1 MAAIQKRGNVFRV
14 RIIRKGY
21 QSQSKTFSTRIEA
34 VKWARK
40 IETEIDQGVIKPSK
54 TLANCML
61 DKQLSFG
68 EAAEHYIKNHS
79 IHKRNC
85 KTETGT
91 IRTLIRLWGQE
102 HVQNIDKAKVFAL
115 RDDLLSR
122 GRSGDTVNHYYNA
135 ISKIYQMLQTEWSI
149 TVDNPIK
156 GMKRLPANPS
166 RTKRING
173 ETETALLL
181 ACEQS
186 TSKLLKPIVQFAIE
200 TGMRRGEIMGLKWM
214 DIDLPSRRAFLHVTK
229 NGDPRQVPLT
239 LRAVEILSSVKDED
253 PEQVFPLS
261 LDALRR
267 FFDKAVSTAKSSWHL
282 KGVNPFNDLRLHDC
296 RHEALSRLSDVG
308 LNVIELSHI
317 SGHKTLSQ
325 LSRYTHPS
333 HEAIFSKLDKQQ
345 KNFISFFEA

>member
-21 QSQSKTFSTRIEA
+21 QTQSKTFSTRIEA

-40 IETEIDQGVIKPSK
+40 IETEIDQGIIKPSK
-54 TLANCML
+54 TLANRML

-91 IRTLIRLWGQE
+91 IRTLIRHWGQE
-102 HVQNIDKAKVFAL
+102 PAQSIDKAKIFAL

-135 ISKIYQMLQTEWSI
+135 ISKIYQMLQTEWSM
-149 TVDNPIK
+149 TMNNPIK

-173 ETETALLL
+173 EAETALLL

-200 TGMRRGEIMGLKWM
+200 TGMRRGEFMGLKWP
-214 DIDLPSRRAFLHVTK
+214 DIDLQNRRAFLHVTK
-229 NGDPRQVPLT
+229 NGEPRQVPLT
-239 LRAVEILSSVKDED
+239 LKAVQILNEVKNEH
-253 PEQVFPLS
+253 PEKVFPLS
-261 LDALRR
+261 MDSLRR
-267 FFDKAVSTAKSSWHL
+267 YFEKTVKIAKENWTSS
-282 KGVNPFNDLRLHDC
+282 GVNPFEGLRIHDF
-296 RHEALSRLSDVG
+296 RHEALSRLSDAG

-317 SGHKTLSQ
+317 SGHKTLAM

-333 HEAIFSKLDKQQ
+333 HEAIFAKLDEKIG
-345 KNFISFFEA
+345 KNNQI

>member
-1 MAAIQKRGNVFRV
+1 MAAIQKRGSAFRV

-21 QSQSKTFSTRIEA
+21 ATQSKTFNTRIEA

-40 IETEIDQGVIKPSK
+40 IETEIDQGVIKPNK
-54 TLANCML
+54 TLANRML
-61 DKQLSFG
+61 DKQISFG
-68 EAAEHYIKNHS
+68 EAAEHYIKNHT

-91 IRTLIRLWGQE
+91 IRTLIRRWGQD
-102 HVQNIDKAKVFAL
+102 HVQSIDKAKVFAL

-149 TVDNPIK
+149 TVDNPIR

-173 ETETALLL
+173 KTETALLL

-186 TSKLLKPIVQFAIE
+186 KSKLLKPIVEFALE
-200 TGMRRGEIMGLKWM
+200 TGMRRGELMGLKWFDV
-214 DIDLPSRRAFLHVTK
+214 DIPSRRAFLHVTK

-239 LRAVEILSSVKDED
+239 LKAVKILDGVKHGD

-261 LDALRR
+261 LDGLRR
-267 FFDKAVSTAKSSWHL
+267 YFEKAVSTAKANWTLS
-282 KGVNPFNDLRLHDC
+282 GVNPFEDCRYHDL
-296 RHEALSRLSDVG
+296 RHEALSRLSDAG

-325 LSRYTHPS
+325 LARYTHPS
-333 HEAIFSKLDKQQ
+333 HQAIFAKLDKI
-345 KNFISFFEA
+345 NT